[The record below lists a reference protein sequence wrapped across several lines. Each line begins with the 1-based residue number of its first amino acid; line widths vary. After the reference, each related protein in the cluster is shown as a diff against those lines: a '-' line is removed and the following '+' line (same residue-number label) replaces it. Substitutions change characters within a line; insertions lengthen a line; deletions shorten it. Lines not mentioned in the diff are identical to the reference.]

1 MTTGGNLASQRIG
14 NTLGVTAT
22 NNSSTTQ
29 QTNLNGSTGN
39 TTEHSLTNLDSI
51 SSMRTRLAAIDSGFY
66 TTARLNT
73 MTRNDM
79 VYAVRVNDYASTVK

>member
-1 MTTGGNLASQRIG
+1 
-14 NTLGVTAT
+14 
-22 NNSSTTQ
+22 
-29 QTNLNGSTGN
+29 
-39 TTEHSLTNLDSI
+39 
-51 SSMRTRLAAIDSGFY
+51 MRTRLAAIDSGFY